1 MKLEHVVIV
10 IETGFVLSA
19 IIFWLWLIIRK
30 KKKTPPPEPLC
41 VKLKEEKLGK
51 TAQRAADNFDALY
64 KTHGRDFTKYCD
76 AMMEQYPSESL
87 YYNNLKLLYY
97 KQL

>member
-1 MKLEHVVIV
+1 MKLEHVVIG
-10 IETGFVLSA
+10 IETGFVLCA
-19 IIFWLWLIIRK
+19 ILFWLWLIIRQK
-30 KKKTPPPEPLC
+30 KKKPEVKPLC
-41 VKLKEEKLGK
+41 VKLKEYQLGK
-51 TAQRAADNFDALY
+51 TAQRAADNFDALH
-64 KTHGRDFTKYCD
+64 KIHGLDFTKYCD